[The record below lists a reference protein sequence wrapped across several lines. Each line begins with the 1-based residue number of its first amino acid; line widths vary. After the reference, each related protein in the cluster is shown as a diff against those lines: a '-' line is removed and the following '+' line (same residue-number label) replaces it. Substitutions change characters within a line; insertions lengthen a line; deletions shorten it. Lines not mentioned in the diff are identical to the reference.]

1 MVKRLVQL
9 LEAGLCLVFR
19 RSKMSNEQYE
29 RLKKIETD
37 LRQIKT
43 NQHYPLAQMK
53 VHKYEYISPTKNG
66 IVRIVYKFIPYERSE
81 PCLLTIKYDPLDNN
95 GNIASYEIDIIDKM
109 EELKKDDGGFY
120 YGKELNFSTINYSDP
135 VKLKLTFYSTSEGT
149 LHIWT
154 K

>member
-1 MVKRLVQL
+1 
-9 LEAGLCLVFR
+9 
-19 RSKMSNEQYE
+19 MSNEQYE

-43 NQHYPLAQMK
+43 NQYYPLAQMK
-53 VHKYEYISPTKNG
+53 IHKYEYVSPAKDNIIRLG
-66 IVRIVYKFIPYERSE
+66 YKFIPYERSE

-95 GNIASYEIDIIDKM
+95 GNIDGSYNISITDKM
-109 EELKKDDGGFY
+109 EELKKDNDGFY
-120 YGKELNFSTINYSDP
+120 YGKDLDFSRVNLGPMKIR
-135 VKLKLTFYSTSEGT
+135 LTFYSTSEGT